1 MKKIT
6 IKRYLNKRI
15 KPIQVYND
23 LEELGYPLYYRIT
36 YNRKTQDIKS
46 LTGAVMTEKA
56 FNQLQE
62 TGEPLYYETNY
73 LKSYSDVELKD
84 EYNYLQKAVSFIVN
98 DREKGDVFDTEFL
111 GILKRYFEKLDTALF
126 YLGWLDYRHFKNN
139 FHHDREQR
147 KNTKKKKTYSVKDV
161 LELKFE
167 HSEDYQ
173 RMQKLYGNFKWQ
185 EFEIEQFYHSFNRDR
200 NLLVSINQIEK
211 ITGLNIKP
219 YFYED
224 ALKYWYVINLVIQSH
239 ENTAVKID
247 FILDFAP
254 AKYVELNQ
262 KYKYPLSDDEIILIS
277 NELKYKALLF

>member
-15 KPIQVYND
+15 KPIQIYDN

-56 FNQLQE
+56 FNHLQE

-73 LKSYSDVELKD
+73 LKSYSDIKLID
-84 EYNYLQKAVSFIVN
+84 EFNYLQKAVSFIVN
-98 DREKGDVFDTEFL
+98 ERQKIDIFDSEFL
-111 GILKRYFEKLDTALF
+111 EALKSYFEALDTSLF
-126 YLGWLDYRHFKNN
+126 SLGWYDYRHFKSHFLHN
-139 FHHDREQR
+139 R
-147 KNTKKKKTYSVKDV
+147 KERKTNKVPKLYSVKDIFNK
-161 LELKFE
+161 KFE
-167 HSEDYQ
+167 LTEDEKRISE
-173 RMQKLYGNFKWQ
+173 LYKGFSLQ

-211 ITGLNIKP
+211 ITGQNIKP

-224 ALKYWYVINLVIQSH
+224 ALKYWYVINLVIHSH
-239 ENTAVKID
+239 ENNAVKID
-247 FILDFAP
+247 FILDFTP
-254 AKYVELNQ
+254 TKYIELNQ
-262 KYKYPLSDDEIILIS
+262 EYKYPVSDDEIILIS
-277 NELKYKALLF
+277 NELKYKALFF